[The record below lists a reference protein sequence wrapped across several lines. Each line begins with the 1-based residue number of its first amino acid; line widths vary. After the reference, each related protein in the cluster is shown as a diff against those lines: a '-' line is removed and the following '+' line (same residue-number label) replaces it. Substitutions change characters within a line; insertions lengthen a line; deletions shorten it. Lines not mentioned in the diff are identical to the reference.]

1 MPSKGIDYDVADL
14 GSFASNIL
22 PTVENNLD
30 HEVVLELVPVRRDP
44 DHEDDLDSIDSLVNM
59 RMEKYA
65 YLDYSTVDRMH
76 LGVDDTLNTIGSF
89 ENLKTS

>member
-44 DHEDDLDSIDSLVNM
+44 DHADDLDNDIW
-59 RMEKYA
+59 
-65 YLDYSTVDRMH
+65 
-76 LGVDDTLNTIGSF
+76 
-89 ENLKTS
+89 